1 MTPYEEILAMD
12 DTIDFVDS
20 LASEMNE
27 RATKLQLQLETLEQ
41 LLTVEEYRK
50 TEKQCKQIS
59 KWLKQLQK
67 IYEVM
72 DNCKEK
78 TVDKE

>member
-12 DTIDFVDS
+12 DTIDFVDN
-20 LASEMNE
+20 LASEMDE

-41 LLTVEEYRK
+41 LLVVEEYRK

>member
-12 DTIDFVDS
+12 EAIDFVDS

-27 RATKLQLQLETLEQ
+27 RASKLQLQLETLEQ
-41 LLTVEEYRK
+41 LLVVEEYRK

>member
-1 MTPYEEILAMD
+1 MTLYEEILEMD
-12 DTIDFVDS
+12 NTIDFVDS
-20 LASEMNE
+20 LASEMDE

-41 LLTVEEYRK
+41 LLAIEEYRK

-72 DNCKEK
+72 DDYKEK

>member
-12 DTIDFVDS
+12 DTIDFVDN

-41 LLTVEEYRK
+41 LLAVEEYRK
-50 TEKQCKQIS
+50 TEEQCKQIS
-59 KWLKQLQK
+59 RWLKQLQK

>member
-1 MTPYEEILAMD
+1 MTLYEEILAMD
-12 DTIDFVDS
+12 EAIDFVDS

-27 RATKLQLQLETLEQ
+27 RATKLQLQLESLEQ
-41 LLTVEEYRK
+41 LLAVEEYRK
-50 TEKQCKQIS
+50 TEKHCNQIS

-67 IYEVM
+67 IYEAM

>member
-41 LLTVEEYRK
+41 LLTIEEYRK

>member
-20 LASEMNE
+20 LASEMDE
-27 RATKLQLQLETLEQ
+27 RATKLQLQLENLEQ
-41 LLTVEEYRK
+41 LLAIEEYRK